1 VELVRRGATA
11 AVLRL
16 LQRGLRSADAV
27 SATPTGRQLH
37 PEDLKTLLE
46 LLQSLTGDAGAI
58 GTAGV
63 RHHVLA
69 VGQLSQALRELVTSV
84 MSKGSCRCSTVM
96 AACRTICMLMFF
108 TR

>member
-1 VELVRRGATA
+1 MPGLLRKVCRAELVRRGATA

-46 LLQSLTGDAGAI
+46 LLQSLTGDAGA
-58 GTAGV
+58 GASAEV
-63 RHHVLA
+63 RQHMLA
-69 VGQLSQALRELVTSV
+69 EGMYKLV
-84 MSKGSCRCSTVM
+84 
-96 AACRTICMLMFF
+96 MLHWGG
-108 TR
+108 